1 MDFNHLKDIL
11 SSVVGTV
18 SVKGKEF
25 AEVAVDKTKAAGRVA
40 KASLEL
46 TGEKEALKKVYAELG
61 QAYYENSREGAEGV
75 FQQLCEE
82 ITLVSERIAALE
94 AEVEELKAGLRPVN
108 EEADVEV
115 TFEEVVEADEA
126 QGCCPMA
133 AVVSE
138 VVEEVKEEAREA
150 VEEAKEVVADV
161 KEAVAEVVE
170 EVKEEIN
177 EFKGE

>member
-46 TGEKEALKKVYAELG
+46 TGEKEALKKAYAELG
-61 QAYYENSREGAEGV
+61 QAYYENCREGAEGV

-82 ITLVSERIAALE
+82 IALVAGRIAALE
-94 AEVEELKAGLRPVN
+94 AEVEELKAGLRVAA

-115 TFEEVVEADEA
+115 TFEEVVAEAEEEN
-126 QGCCPMA
+126 
-133 AVVSE
+133 AVE
-138 VVEEVKEEAREA
+138 IVVEEPIQVEVTVKVEETEEAPA
-150 VEEAKEVVADV
+150 AEETQE
-161 KEAVAEVVE
+161 
-170 EVKEEIN
+170 
-177 EFKGE
+177 

>member
-25 AEVAVDKTKAAGRVA
+25 AEVAVDKTKAAGRMA
-40 KASLEL
+40 KATLEL

-61 QAYYENSREGAEGV
+61 QAYYENCREGAEGV

-82 ITLVSERIAALE
+82 IGVVSERVAALE
-94 AEVEELKAGLRPVN
+94 AEVEELKAGLRVQS

-115 TFEEVVEADEA
+115 SFEEVVAEAEEEA
-126 QGCCPMA
+126 
-133 AVVSE
+133 
-138 VVEEVKEEAREA
+138 VVEEEPV
-150 VEEAKEVVADV
+150 VEVEV
-161 KEAVAEVVE
+161 VVE
-170 EVKEEIN
+170 EPAATEDAPAAEETQ
-177 EFKGE
+177 E

>member
-46 TGEKEALKKVYAELG
+46 TAEKETLKKAYAELG
-61 QAYYENSREGAEGV
+61 QAYYENCREGAEGV

-82 ITLVSERIAALE
+82 IAQFIEKTPKGAYQSETFDDYSYTRAGGKSGGVLTWQEHFSAQLSEYRRMFTEVS
-94 AEVEELKAGLRPVN
+94 V
-108 EEADVEV
+108 
-115 TFEEVVEADEA
+115 
-126 QGCCPMA
+126 
-133 AVVSE
+133 
-138 VVEEVKEEAREA
+138 
-150 VEEAKEVVADV
+150 
-161 KEAVAEVVE
+161 
-170 EVKEEIN
+170 
-177 EFKGE
+177 

>member
-61 QAYYENSREGAEGV
+61 QAYYENCREGAEGV

-115 TFEEVVEADEA
+115 SFEEVVEQAE
-126 QGCCPMA
+126 
-133 AVVSE
+133 
-138 VVEEVKEEAREA
+138 EEAA
-150 VEEAKEVVADV
+150 VEEEPVVKVTVEV
-161 KEAVAEVVE
+161 
-170 EVKEEIN
+170 EVKDEAPAEEAPAA
-177 EFKGE
+177 EEPQE

>member
-46 TGEKEALKKVYAELG
+46 TAEKETLKKAYAELG
-61 QAYYENSREGAEGV
+61 QAYYENCREGAEGV

-82 ITLVSERIAALE
+82 IALVAERIAALE
-94 AEVEELKAGLRPVN
+94 AEVEELKAGLRPN

-115 TFEEVVEADEA
+115 TFEEVVEETEA
-126 QGCCPMA
+126 EYCCEEQA
-133 AVVSE
+133 AGTCCC
-138 VVEEVKEEAREA
+138 EEAPA
-150 VEEAKEVVADV
+150 EEAPVVTE
-161 KEAVAEVVE
+161 EAPAAEE
-170 EVKEEIN
+170 TQE
-177 EFKGE
+177 

>member
-18 SVKGKEF
+18 SVKSKEF

-46 TGEKEALKKVYAELG
+46 TAEKETLKKAYAELG
-61 QAYYENSREGAEGV
+61 QAYYENCREGAEGV

-82 ITLVSERIAALE
+82 IGVVNDRIAALE
-94 AEVEELKAGLRPVN
+94 AEVEELKAGLRAGA

-115 TFEEVVEADEA
+115 SFEEVVAEAEEEN
-126 QGCCPMA
+126 
-133 AVVSE
+133 AVE
-138 VVEEVKEEAREA
+138 IVVEEPIQVEVTVK
-150 VEEAKEVVADV
+150 VEETG
-161 KEAVAEVVE
+161 EAPAAEE
-170 EVKEEIN
+170 TQE
-177 EFKGE
+177 

>member
-46 TGEKEALKKVYAELG
+46 TGEKEALKKAYAELG
-61 QAYYENSREGAEGV
+61 RAYYENCREGAEGV
-75 FQQLCEE
+75 FVQLCEE
-82 ITLVSERIAALE
+82 IGVISERVAALE
-94 AEVEELKAGLRPVN
+94 TEVEELKAGLRTAG

-115 TFEEVVEADEA
+115 SFEEVVEQAEEENT
-126 QGCCPMA
+126 
-133 AVVSE
+133 VE
-138 VVEEVKEEAREA
+138 LVVEEPIQVEVTVK
-150 VEEAKEVVADV
+150 VEETG
-161 KEAVAEVVE
+161 EAPAAEE
-170 EVKEEIN
+170 SAE
-177 EFKGE
+177 

>member
-40 KASLEL
+40 KATLEL
-46 TGEKEALKKVYAELG
+46 TGEKEALKKAYAELG
-61 QAYYENSREGAEGV
+61 QAYYENCREGAEGV

-82 ITLVSERIAALE
+82 ITVVSERVAALE

-115 TFEEVVEADEA
+115 SFEEVVAEAEEEN
-126 QGCCPMA
+126 
-133 AVVSE
+133 AVE
-138 VVEEVKEEAREA
+138 IVVEEPIQVEVTVK
-150 VEEAKEVVADV
+150 VEETD
-161 KEAVAEVVE
+161 EAPAAEE
-170 EVKEEIN
+170 TQE
-177 EFKGE
+177 

>member
-40 KASLEL
+40 KATREL
-46 TGEKEALKKVYAELG
+46 TGEKEALKKAYAELG
-61 QAYYENSREGAEGV
+61 QAYYENCREGAEGV

-82 ITLVSERIAALE
+82 ITVVSERVAALE

-115 TFEEVVEADEA
+115 SFEEVVAEAEEEY
-126 QGCCPMA
+126 CCEEQA
-133 AVVSE
+133 AGTCCC
-138 VVEEVKEEAREA
+138 EEAP
-150 VEEAKEVVADV
+150 VEEAPIEDAP
-161 KEAVAEVVE
+161 AAEE
-170 EVKEEIN
+170 TQE
-177 EFKGE
+177 

>member
-61 QAYYENSREGAEGV
+61 QAYYENCREGAEGV

-115 TFEEVVEADEA
+115 TFEEVVEETEA
-126 QGCCPMA
+126 EYCCEEQA
-133 AVVSE
+133 AGTCCCGEAPAEEAPVVTE
-138 VVEEVKEEAREA
+138 EAPVEETQE
-150 VEEAKEVVADV
+150 
-161 KEAVAEVVE
+161 
-170 EVKEEIN
+170 
-177 EFKGE
+177 

>member
-61 QAYYENSREGAEGV
+61 QAYFENCREGAEGV

-115 TFEEVVEADEA
+115 SFEEVVEQAE
-126 QGCCPMA
+126 
-133 AVVSE
+133 
-138 VVEEVKEEAREA
+138 EEAA
-150 VEEAKEVVADV
+150 VEEEPVVKVTVEV
-161 KEAVAEVVE
+161 
-170 EVKEEIN
+170 EVKDEAPAEEAPAA
-177 EFKGE
+177 EEPQE